1 MRAMDR
7 LERLLDL
14 VHVLQTAPEPV
25 SFGQLKDQFADY
37 AEGSDEA
44 IRRKFE
50 RDKAELAGLGLVLRY
65 VEDEDSGAGY
75 LLDAEASYLPPIELD
90 EQERGVLATASQAAL
105 ADPAFPH
112 RAALRLALAKLG
124 TELGEARPEVHFS
137 RGFEGAGEDHGRIEA
152 LGAALT
158 SRKRVRLRYQK
169 PGEASPSER
178 DVDPYGL
185 FVRRGVW
192 YLVGLDHRS
201 GEIRMFRVS
210 RILEVAVNGK
220 RPGSPD
226 FEVPDDFDL
235 RAVMMTSPLRYQVH
249 PPVTVTIRVDPEVAF
264 LMERE
269 WGAPDAEGV
278 FTVETTY
285 LDYVVDQVLS
295 LGARAE
301 LLGPPE
307 ARARVADALRRVLRA
322 HEAMS

>member
-14 VHVLQTAPEPV
+14 VHVLQTAREPV
-25 SFGQLKDQFADY
+25 SLVQLKDQFADY

-50 RDKAELAGLGLVLRY
+50 RDKAELARLGLVLRY
-65 VEDEDSGAGY
+65 VEDEDAGAGY

-90 EQERGVLATASQAAL
+90 EEERGILATASQAAL

-124 TELGEARPEVHFS
+124 TEPDEVSAEVYFS
-137 RGFEGAGEDHGRIEA
+137 RGSEGAGEEHGRIEA

-158 SRKRVRLRYQK
+158 TRKRVRLRYQK
-169 PGEASPSER
+169 PGEVTESVRE
-178 DVDPYGL
+178 VDPYGL

-192 YLVGLDHRS
+192 YLVGHDHRS
-201 GEIRMFRVS
+201 EEVRVFRVS
-210 RILEVAVNGK
+210 RILDVAANPK

-226 FEVPDDFDL
+226 FEVPQDFDL
-235 RAVMMTSPLRYQVH
+235 RAVMTTSPLRYQVH
-249 PPVTVTIRVDPEVAF
+249 PPMAVTIRVDAEVAF

-269 WGAPDAEGV
+269 WGVPSDDGV

-285 LDYVVDQVLS
+285 LDYVIDQVLS
-295 LGARAE
+295 LGTRAE

-307 ARARVADALRRVLRA
+307 ARARVADALRRVLDV
-322 HEAMS
+322 HEAAP